1 MTTATIRLPTKL
13 KPIFA
18 PARGAVLYRAMY
30 GGRGSAKSFSA
41 ALMAAVW
48 GYVEPIR
55 VLCTREFQ
63 ASIKES
69 FHAEIKAAI
78 AAHPWLEA
86 HYDVGVD
93 YLKGANG
100 TEFIFRGLRHNTG
113 SIKSLA
119 KIDLTIV
126 EEAEDVPESA
136 WLALEATVFRQ
147 PKSEL
152 WAIWNPRRDG
162 SPVDKRFRK
171 SPPESS
177 LIAAVNWSDNPY
189 FPAGLD
195 MLRRREQQRLDPS
208 TYAHIWEGAYLEN
221 SDAQVFNGKYRIEE
235 FEAPAKGWDGPYYG
249 VDWGF
254 SQDPT
259 AGVRAWVNGD
269 KLMIDYEYAKVG
281 LELDETAQALIKAIP
296 GIEKHTVRADNAR
309 PESISYVK
317 RNGLSRIECVKKGK
331 GSVEDGIQF
340 IRSFREVIIHPR
352 CTKTIEEFRLYS
364 YKVDRLSGDVLSD
377 IVDAN
382 NHLIDALRYALEP
395 LMRRNTYS
403 WSGFA

>member
-1 MTTATIRLPTKL
+1 MTIAKIKLPPKL
-13 KPIFA
+13 VPILS
-18 PARGAVLYRAMY
+18 PPLGSTRYRALF
-30 GGRGSAKSFSA
+30 GGRGSGKSFSV

-48 GYVEPIR
+48 GYAQPLRI
-55 VLCTREFQ
+55 LCTREFQ

-93 YLKGANG
+93 YLKGKNG
-100 TEFIFRGLRHNTG
+100 TEFIFRGLRHN
-113 SIKSLA
+113 SQAIKSLA

-126 EEAEDVPESA
+126 EEAETVPEQS
-136 WLALEATVFRQ
+136 WLDLEATVFRQ
-147 PKSEL
+147 PNSEL
-152 WAIWNPRRDG
+152 IAIWNPRTDG

-171 SPPESS
+171 NPPSNA
-177 LIAAVNWSDNPY
+177 LIAEVNWNHNPY
-189 FPAGLD
+189 FPEGLEA
-195 MLRRREQQRLDPS
+195 LRRREQERLDPA
-208 TYAHIWEGAYLEN
+208 TYAHVWEGAYLEN

-235 FEAPAKGWDGPYYG
+235 FEAPKKGWDGPYFG
-249 VDWGF
+249 IDWGF

-259 AGVRAWVNGD
+259 AGVRAWVNDD

-309 PESISYVK
+309 PETISYVK
-317 RNGLSRIECVKKGK
+317 RNGLSRIEGVKKGK

-352 CTKTIEEFRLYS
+352 CTKTLEEFRLYS

-377 IVDAN
+377 IVDAD

-395 LMRRNTYS
+395 IMRRDRYS

>member
-1 MTTATIRLPTKL
+1 MTIAKIKLPPKL
-13 KPIFA
+13 VPILS
-18 PARGAVLYRAMY
+18 PPLGSARYRALF
-30 GGRGSAKSFSA
+30 GGRGSGKSFSV

-48 GYVEPIR
+48 GYAQPLRI
-55 VLCTREFQ
+55 LCTREFQ

-93 YLKGANG
+93 YLKGSNG
-100 TEFIFRGLRHNTG
+100 TEFIFRGLRHN
-113 SIKSLA
+113 SQAIKSLA

-126 EEAEDVPESA
+126 EEAETVPEQS
-136 WLALEATVFRQ
+136 WLDLEATVFRQ

-152 WAIWNPRRDG
+152 IAIWNPRTDG

-171 SPPESS
+171 SPPRDA
-177 LIAAVNWSDNPY
+177 LIAEVNWHDNPY
-189 FPAGLD
+189 FPAGLEA
-195 MLRRREQQRLDPS
+195 LRRREQERLDPS
-208 TYAHIWEGAYLEN
+208 TYAHVWEGAYLEN
-221 SDAQVFNGKYRIEE
+221 SDAQVFNGKFRVEE
-235 FEAPAKGWDGPYYG
+235 FEPPARGWDGPYYG

-259 AGVRAWVNGD
+259 AGIRAWVD
-269 KLMIDYEYAKVG
+269 VDRLMIDYEYARVG
-281 LELDETAQALIKAIP
+281 LELDATAPALIRAIP
-296 GIEKHTVRADNAR
+296 GIEKHAVRADSAR

-317 RNGLSRIECVKKGK
+317 RNGIPRIEGAKKGK
-331 GSVEDGIQF
+331 GSVEDGVQF
-340 IRSFREVIIHPR
+340 IRSFREIVIHPR
-352 CTKTIEEFRLYS
+352 CVRTIEEFRLYR

-377 IVDAN
+377 IVDAD

-395 LMRRNTYS
+395 IMRRNTYS